1 MVGNLTHY
9 SGTRRSSRHLSV
21 CVGKRHIGTT
31 GPTFRKRALDIVT
44 DTLAAALG
52 SSYRIERELGQGG
65 MATVYLAYDLKHER
79 KVAVKVLRPDLAAV
93 IGAAR
98 FLREIKTIATL
109 QHPHILGLIDS
120 GEVDG
125 TAYYVMP
132 FVDGESLRD
141 RLRRE
146 KQLPI
151 ADAVQ
156 IATEVAS
163 ALDYAHR
170 HGVIHRDIKPE
181 NILLHDG
188 SALVADFGIA
198 LAASKGGGARM
209 TETGMSLGTPH
220 YMAPEQAMGDRDI
233 TARVDVYALGATTYE
248 MLVGDPPFTGSTA
261 QAIVAK
267 VMTERPR
274 PIYPQRD
281 TVPPAVEQAVLT
293 ALEKLPADR
302 FATAAQFAD
311 ALHVTAATANAR
323 RTGAPQSGAGARR
336 TPLGARL
343 RDPMVLALGMVAI
356 AAIVV
361 AAWERRPPPSVTP
374 AVVRFTIPAS
384 PSARNNVLGFNTLNV
399 SPDGRTLL
407 YAAQS
412 SGRHEQLVLRSLD
425 DVVPRPLPGTEDA
438 GQPSFSP
445 DGRWIVFVRGNQL
458 YKVSV
463 DGGNPQVLSNAPGS
477 FAGASWSTTGVIVVS
492 GNRTLYEIPE
502 SGGALREFGAR
513 VPGQGFTVAPF
524 VVDSARCIL
533 YASQATA
540 TPTSSKIAIASLTT
554 GDAMVLDLPG
564 IQPLG
569 LIDNKLVYATVA
581 GTIMVVP
588 IDLAKRRVLGAPV
601 QLLDNLV
608 VNNSTG
614 LARGAF
620 AHGTLIYQT
629 GTQLSQL
636 VIVGRGDTTRTV
648 LADRRDYSFP
658 RLSPDGRRIAVTIG
672 AGDRRDVWL
681 DDIASGT
688 LTRLTSDGST
698 NERPE
703 WTPDGT
709 RVLYRSDRGAR
720 TGIYSRPAD
729 LSAEPTQLNLGG
741 HFDVYEAVMSPDS
754 RYVAFQLDTLGADI
768 YYQAVSGDST
778 PHPISTNPAA
788 VEIMPRISP
797 NGQWIAFTTDESGRN
812 EVVVQP
818 FPGPGGRV
826 QVSVDGG
833 TEPVWSR
840 DGRRL
845 FYRGDGLLMAA
856 AISPGPAFAVVRRDT
871 VLTDTYMFAGNPH
884 ANYDVMPDGNHFL
897 FLLGAD
903 SGELVVVSNWDAVAR
918 SRLKAAP

>member
-1 MVGNLTHY
+1 M
-9 SGTRRSSRHLSV
+9 
-21 CVGKRHIGTT
+21 
-31 GPTFRKRALDIVT
+31 T

-52 SSYRIERELGQGG
+52 SSYRVEHELGQGG
-65 MATVYLAYDLKHER
+65 MATVYLAQDLKHDR
-79 KVAVKVLRPDLAAV
+79 KVAVKVLRPELAAV

-132 FVDGESLRD
+132 YVEGESLRD

-151 ADAVQ
+151 PDAVQ
-156 IATEVAS
+156 IATEVAG

-188 SALVADFGIA
+188 AALVADFGIA

-233 TARVDVYALGATTYE
+233 TARADVYALGATTYE

-311 ALHVTAATANAR
+311 ALHPGAATAASAR
-323 RTGAPQSGAGARR
+323 RTGAPLRGAGA
-336 TPLGARL
+336 TSAPLGARL
-343 RDPMVLALGMVAI
+343 RDPMVLALGAVAI
-356 AAIVV
+356 AAIVL
-361 AAWERRPPPSVTP
+361 AAWERRPRTRETA

-384 PSARNNVLGFNTLNV
+384 PSARTNVLGFNVLNV

-407 YAAQS
+407 YAGQGSA
-412 SGRHEQLVLRSLD
+412 RHEELVIRSLD
-425 DVVPRPLPGTEDA
+425 EVASRPLPGTEDA

-445 DGRWIVFVRGNQL
+445 DGRWVVFVRGNQL

-463 DGGNPQVLSNAPGS
+463 DGGNPQVVGNVPGS
-477 FAGASWSTTGVIVVS
+477 FAGASWSKSGVLVVA

-502 SGGALREFGAR
+502 SGGALREFGTRPA
-513 VPGQGFTVAPF
+513 GQGFSVAPF
-524 VVDSARCIL
+524 VVDSAHCVI

-540 TPTSSKIAIASLTT
+540 TPTSSKIAIASLAT
-554 GDAMVLDLPG
+554 GAATVLDLPG
-564 IQPLG
+564 IQPVG
-569 LIDNKLVYATVA
+569 LIDNNLIYATVD
-581 GTIMVVP
+581 GTIMAVP
-588 IDLAKRRVLGAPV
+588 IDLAKRRLLGAPV
-601 QLLDNLV
+601 QLLDNVV

-614 LARGAF
+614 LARAAY

-636 VIVGRGDTTRTV
+636 VMVGRGDSVRTV

-672 AGDRRDVWL
+672 AGGRRDVWL
-681 DDIASGT
+681 DELASGT

-703 WTPDGT
+703 WSPDGT
-709 RVLYRSDRGAR
+709 HVLYRSDRGAR
-720 TGIYSRPAD
+720 TGIYWRPAD
-729 LSAEPTQLNLGG
+729 LSAGATQLDLGH

-754 RYVAFQLDTLGADI
+754 RYIAFQLDTLGADI

-778 PHPISTNPAA
+778 PHPIATNPSA

-826 QVSVDGG
+826 QVSVTGG

-845 FYRGDGLLMAA
+845 FYRGDGFLMAA
-856 AISPGPAFAVVRRDT
+856 TVGPGPAFAVVRRDT
-871 VLTDTYMFAGNPH
+871 LLTDTYMFAANPH
-884 ANYDVMPDGNHFL
+884 ANYDVMPDGTHFI
-897 FLLGAD
+897 FLEGAN
-903 SGELVVVSNWDAVAR
+903 SGELVVVSNWDAVVRAR
-918 SRLKAAP
+918 VKTAP

>member
-1 MVGNLTHY
+1 M
-9 SGTRRSSRHLSV
+9 
-21 CVGKRHIGTT
+21 
-31 GPTFRKRALDIVT
+31 T

-52 SSYRIERELGQGG
+52 SSYRIEHELGQGG

-79 KVAVKVLRPDLAAV
+79 KVAVKVLRPELAAV

-132 FVDGESLRD
+132 YVEGESLRD

-274 PIYPQRD
+274 PIYVQRD
-281 TVPPAVEQAVLT
+281 TVPPPVEQAVLT

-302 FATAAQFAD
+302 FATAAQFAE
-311 ALHVTAATANAR
+311 ALHATAATGDAR
-323 RTGAPQSGAGARR
+323 RTGAPQRGAGVARV
-336 TPLGARL
+336 PLGARL
-343 RDPMVLALGMVAI
+343 RDPMVLALGTVAV
-356 AAIVV
+356 AAIVF
-361 AAWERRPPPSVTP
+361 AAWERRPLQADAP

-384 PSARNNVLGFNTLNV
+384 PSARTNILGFNVLNV
-399 SPDGRTLL
+399 SPDGRTLV
-407 YAAQS
+407 YAVQG
-412 SGRHEQLVLRSLD
+412 SGRHEMLAVRSLD
-425 DVVPRPLPGTEDA
+425 DVVPRPLPGTEDG
-438 GQPSFSP
+438 GQPNFSP
-445 DGRWIVFVRGNQL
+445 DGRWLVFIRGNQL

-463 DGGNPQVLSNAPGS
+463 DGGSPQALGSAPGS
-477 FAGASWSTTGVIVVS
+477 YAGASWSTTGVIVVS
-492 GNRTLYEIPE
+492 GNRTLYGIPA
-502 SGGALREFGAR
+502 SGGALRAFGAPPR
-513 VPGQGFTVAPF
+513 GQGFTVAPF
-524 VVDSARCIL
+524 VVDSARCII

-540 TPTSSKIAIASLTT
+540 TPSSSKIAIASLAT
-554 GDAMVLDLPG
+554 GDATVLDLAG

-569 LIDNKLVYATVA
+569 LIDNNLVYATVA
-581 GTIMVVP
+581 GTIMAVP
-588 IDLAKRRVLGAPV
+588 IDLSKRRLLGAPV
-601 QLLDNLV
+601 QLLDNVV

-614 LARGAF
+614 LARSAL

-636 VIVGRGDTTRTV
+636 VMVGRGDTTRAL

-658 RLSPDGRRIAVTIG
+658 RLSPDGRRIAITIG

-681 DDIASGT
+681 DDLASGT
-688 LTRLTSDGST
+688 LTRLTSDGTT

-703 WTPDGT
+703 WSPDGT

-720 TGIYSRPAD
+720 TGMYWRPAD
-729 LSAEPTQLNLGG
+729 LSADATQLDLGH

-754 RYVAFQLDTLGADI
+754 RYIVYQLDTLGADI
-768 YYQAVSGDST
+768 YYQAMSGDTTS
-778 PHPISTNPAA
+778 HPIATNPTA

-797 NGQWIAFTTDESGRN
+797 NGKWIAFTTDESGRN

-826 QVSVDGG
+826 QVSVNGG

-845 FYRGDGLLMAA
+845 FYRGDGRLMAA
-856 AISPGPAFAVVRRDT
+856 AIGPGPGFDVVRRDT

-884 ANYDVMPDGNHFL
+884 ANYDVTPDGTHFI
-897 FLLGAD
+897 FLQGAD
-903 SGELVVVSNWDAVAR
+903 SGELVVVSNWDAVVRA
-918 SRLKAAP
+918 RLKSAP

>member
-1 MVGNLTHY
+1 M
-9 SGTRRSSRHLSV
+9 
-21 CVGKRHIGTT
+21 
-31 GPTFRKRALDIVT
+31 T

-79 KVAVKVLRPDLAAV
+79 KVAVKVLRPELAAV

-132 FVDGESLRD
+132 YVDGESLRD

-146 KQLPI
+146 KQLPVS
-151 ADAVQ
+151 DAVQ

-198 LAASKGGGARM
+198 LAASNGGGARM

-302 FATAAQFAD
+302 FATAAQFSD
-311 ALHVTAATANAR
+311 ALHAPAAAVSGR
-323 RTGAPQSGAGARR
+323 RTRAPRGGARAGR
-336 TPLGARL
+336 VPLGDRL
-343 RDPMVLALGMVAI
+343 RDPVVLALGAVAV
-356 AAIVV
+356 AAIIFAV
-361 AAWERRPPPSVTP
+361 WEHRPLSPNAPP
-374 AVVRFTIPAS
+374 VVRFTIPAS

-412 SGRHEQLVLRSLD
+412 SGRHDELVVRSLD
-425 DVVPRPLPGTEDA
+425 DDVPRPLPGTEDA

-458 YKVSV
+458 YKLSL
-463 DGGNPQVLSNAPGS
+463 DGGGPQVLGNAPGS
-477 FAGASWSTTGVIVVS
+477 FAGASWSATGVIVVA

-502 SGGALREFGAR
+502 AGGALREFGVR
-513 VPGQGFTVAPF
+513 PRGQAFTVAPL
-524 VVDSARCIL
+524 VIDSARCII

-540 TPTSSKIAIASLTT
+540 TPASSKLAIASLTT
-554 GDAMVLDLPG
+554 GDATVLDLAG

-569 LIDNKLVYATVA
+569 LIDNDLVYATVV
-581 GTIMVVP
+581 GTIMAVP
-588 IDLAKRRVLGAPV
+588 IDLAKRRLLGAPV
-601 QLLDNLV
+601 QLLDNVV

-614 LARGAF
+614 LARSAV
-620 AHGTLIYQT
+620 AHGTLLYQT
-629 GTQLSQL
+629 GTQLSRL
-636 VIVGRGDTTRTV
+636 VVVGRGDTTRTL

-658 RLSPDGRRIAVTIG
+658 RLSPDGRRLALTIG

-681 DDIASGT
+681 YDLGAGT
-688 LTRLTSDGST
+688 LTRLTSDGTT

-703 WTPDGT
+703 WSPDGT

-720 TGIYSRPAD
+720 TGIYWRPAD
-729 LSAEPTQLNLGG
+729 LSADATQLNLGG

-754 RYVAFQLDTLGADI
+754 RYIAFQLDTLGADI
-768 YYQAVSGDST
+768 YYQAVSGDSA
-778 PHPISTNPAA
+778 PHPISANPQAL
-788 VEIMPRISP
+788 EIMPRISP
-797 NGQWIAFTTDESGRN
+797 NGKWIAFTTDESGRN

-826 QVSVDGG
+826 QVSVSGG
-833 TEPVWSR
+833 IEPVWSR

-856 AISPGPAFAVVRRDT
+856 VIAPGPAFAVVRRDT
-871 VLTDTYMFAGNPH
+871 VMSDTYMFAGNPH
-884 ANYDVMPDGNHFL
+884 ANYDVMPDGTHFI
-897 FLLGAD
+897 FLQDAE
-903 SGELVVVSNWDAVAR
+903 SGELVVVSNWDAVVR